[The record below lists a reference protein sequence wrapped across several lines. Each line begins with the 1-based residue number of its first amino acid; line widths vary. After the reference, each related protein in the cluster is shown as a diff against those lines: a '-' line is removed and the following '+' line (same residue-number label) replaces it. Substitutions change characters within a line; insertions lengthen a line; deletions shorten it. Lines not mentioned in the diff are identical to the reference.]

1 MDVSQVLT
9 QLPNTIHC
17 IDMHTTG
24 EPTRIIYAGYPQLTG
39 TLLAQRDQARQQHDH
54 IRQQLMLEPRGNP
67 AMYGAIICPAT
78 ELVATGKA
86 DVGVLFIHNEGY
98 STMCGH
104 ATLALG
110 RFLVDTHDANVF
122 PRRAQLPFDSTTQTM
137 QLRLHAPCGVVSIT
151 VPTNAE
157 GTRSDPTRPVSF
169 LSTPAYA
176 TALQLTIPI
185 PAGARW
191 PELPAQ
197 RDSITLDISYG
208 GAFYA
213 IVDAAEL
220 GFTSGLATVD
230 LDATTRC
237 MQQLKPYLERRPEI
251 VAAVTHPA
259 DPRLS
264 FLYSVMI
271 VDATIGNRPRDV
283 AGAETGLCYFADNQ
297 IDRSPTGSCVTAR
310 MALAHAQGR
319 RAVGQR
325 WAYNSLVSNHFQTD
339 EFRAEIVEELAPL
352 SSAGGRPSV
361 IVQVEGRA
369 FYTGA
374 ASFMVEAEDQTS
386 RNGFT
391 MEGVAAAPLPVPVPS
406 SSA

>member
-1 MDVSQVLT
+1 MDVSQTLAH
-9 QLPNTIHC
+9 LPNTIHC

-24 EPTRIIYAGYPQLTG
+24 EPTRIVYAGYPTLAG
-39 TLLAQRDQARQQHDH
+39 TLLAQRDQARQHHDH
-54 IRQQLMLEPRGNP
+54 IRQQLMLEPRGHP
-67 AMYGAIICPAT
+67 AMYGAIICPET
-78 ELVATGKA
+78 ELVSSGAA

-110 RFLVDTHDANVF
+110 RFLIDTHDPSVF
-122 PRRAQLPFDSTTQTM
+122 PRRSQLPFNSTNRTI
-137 QLRLHAPCGVVSIT
+137 QLKLHAPCGVVSIT

-157 GTRSDPTRPVSF
+157 GTKSDPSRPVSF

-176 TALQLTIPI
+176 TALQLTIRI
-185 PAGARW
+185 PASTRW
-191 PELPAQ
+191 PEFPADK
-197 RDSITLDISYG
+197 DSITLDISYG

-220 GFTSGLATVD
+220 GFTDGLSSVD
-230 LDATTRC
+230 LSATTRC
-237 MQQLKPYLERRPEI
+237 MQQLKPYLECCPEI
-251 VAAVTHPA
+251 ISAIQHPD

-271 VDATIGNRPRDV
+271 VDSSIGSKPADV
-283 AGAETGLCYFADNQ
+283 AGTETGLCYFADNQ

-310 MALAHAQGR
+310 MALAHAKGVR
-319 RAVGQR
+319 PVGQR

-339 EFRAEIVEELAPL
+339 EFRAEIVEELELSPPL
-352 SSAGGRPSV
+352 PSSRRSV

-369 FYTGA
+369 FYTGT
-374 ASFMVEAEDQTS
+374 ASFMVEADDRTS
-386 RNGFT
+386 RHGFT
-391 MEGVAAAPLPVPVPS
+391 MEGVAGGSSS